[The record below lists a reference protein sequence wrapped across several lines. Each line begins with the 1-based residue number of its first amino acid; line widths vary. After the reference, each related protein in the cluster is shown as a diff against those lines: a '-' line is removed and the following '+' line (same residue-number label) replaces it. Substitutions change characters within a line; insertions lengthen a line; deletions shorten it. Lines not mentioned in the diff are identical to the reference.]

1 MTPCRRLPLAFISES
16 IRIRLHFFH
25 SLPHPIGRIS
35 YWSVFLVRSPRSLG
49 RMLIRRGG
57 EDGGTPKNSC
67 VACFRSTIELG
78 FARVTSR
85 LFSLRG
91 FHFRLISFRP
101 GRDSVDF
108 PSIDRGRRYSRL
120 MKFEREGKEENSEPS
135 FAVGTKK
142 SGNIVTQIKWNWTQ
156 FALSDSRSWH
166 PNDISSRLSW
176 ILRFFPRQN
185 GSRPVLSPS
194 SLIARDVFFE
204 EKPCSF
210 LLSVSSNFLTPR
222 DE

>member
-85 LFSLRG
+85 LFSRRG
-91 FHFRLISFRP
+91 FHFRLISFHPDRFSFDRS
-101 GRDSVDF
+101 GEEVF
-108 PSIDRGRRYSRL
+108 SIDEIRTGGEGGKFWAVLRGRGEEERKYRYANKMELNAIRVVW
-120 MKFEREGKEENSEPS
+120 F
-135 FAVGTKK
+135 T
-142 SGNIVTQIKWNWTQ
+142 
-156 FALSDSRSWH
+156 
-166 PNDISSRLSW
+166 
-176 ILRFFPRQN
+176 
-185 GSRPVLSPS
+185 
-194 SLIARDVFFE
+194 
-204 EKPCSF
+204 
-210 LLSVSSNFLTPR
+210 
-222 DE
+222 

>member
-1 MTPCRRLPLAFISES
+1 MPEPCRTAAAWFMTPCRRLPLAFISES

-91 FHFRLISFRP
+91 FHFRLISFHP
-101 GRDSVDF
+101 GRDSVF
-108 PSIDRGRRYSRL
+108 LRSIKGGDILDRWNSNGRGRRKIL
-120 MKFEREGKEENSEPS
+120 
-135 FAVGTKK
+135 
-142 SGNIVTQIKWNWTQ
+142 
-156 FALSDSRSWH
+156 
-166 PNDISSRLSW
+166 SRLSRSGRRRAE
-176 ILRFFPRQN
+176 ISLR
-185 GSRPVLSPS
+185 
-194 SLIARDVFFE
+194 
-204 EKPCSF
+204 K
-210 LLSVSSNFLTPR
+210 
-222 DE
+222 